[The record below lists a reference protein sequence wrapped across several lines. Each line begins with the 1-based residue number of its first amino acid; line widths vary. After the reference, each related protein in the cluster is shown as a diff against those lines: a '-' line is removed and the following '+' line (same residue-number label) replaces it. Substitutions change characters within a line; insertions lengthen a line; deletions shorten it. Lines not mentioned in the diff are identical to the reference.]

1 MKLEEQGIPT
11 ITLGT
16 YEFENLAKL
25 QARSMGH
32 PDLRL
37 VFITHPLGGIPAE
50 EASKKARAAVD
61 DVVRLVTEQ

>member
-1 MKLEEQGIPT
+1 
-11 ITLGT
+11 
-16 YEFENLAKL
+16 
-25 QARSMGH
+25 MGH

-50 EASKKARAAVD
+50 EASEKARAAVD